1 MKKLIL
7 SILLLSVCYSNILP
21 DNFALSSLN
30 RSSITLPSNSVVDI
44 REGINGN
51 SCHGCHCRQ
60 TSDSDP
66 MAYENDKNAER
77 SGETVTINAASD
89 KKPPLALEE
98 AVTLVTP
105 VASVANLSR
114 TRTS

>member
-1 MKKLIL
+1 
-7 SILLLSVCYSNILP
+7 
-21 DNFALSSLN
+21 
-30 RSSITLPSNSVVDI
+30 
-44 REGINGN
+44 
-51 SCHGCHCRQ
+51 
-60 TSDSDP
+60 

-77 SGETVTINAASD
+77 SGETVTINADSD